1 MKYIIKDD
9 DLDTILKDVK
19 SVKNNTD
26 CTELDFAIYLLE
38 NVIEE
43 NANDFKKFKEGIKK
57 HNNQRDRGI
66 MRIIKE
72 LKRRLE
78 RNVDINSFNVSR
90 KHLEQII
97 NKIEKGTEKEK
108 ELRKALEAITEI
120 YNNPKAGNLVA
131 LSAIGSIAELALDS
145 R

>member
-43 NANDFKKFKEGIKK
+43 NVNDFKKFKETSKK
-57 HNNQRDRGI
+57 HN
-66 MRIIKE
+66 KE
-72 LKRRLE
+72 SK
-78 RNVDINSFNVSR
+78 
-90 KHLEQII
+90 
-97 NKIEKGTEKEK
+97 
-108 ELRKALEAITEI
+108 
-120 YNNPKAGNLVA
+120 
-131 LSAIGSIAELALDS
+131 
-145 R
+145 